1 MTEEN
6 FIKEIASLVGKYP
19 SDFLNSIAIAQACL
33 ESFFGRSD
41 LAANANNYF
50 GIKSGG
56 DWKGDVYYKNTQE
69 DDGRGK
75 LSTIKA
81 GFRKY
86 KSMEESVKD
95 HARFLT
101 STPWR
106 SEYYK
111 DVINAKTPE
120 LQAQALTG
128 TYATDTRYK
137 AKLMDIINTYNLKQY
152 DKANNQEVKTMAYVG
167 IDIGHGSNTFPSQ
180 GKGVFKNNIGYSE
193 HGFNSKVAIKLK
205 EKLEASGIKVTYGLQ
220 QPNSPDVG
228 LTRRTNWFNA
238 NKVDVVVSIHAN
250 ASSNPAVNGR
260 CAFYWH
266 TSSKGKRLAQNIIN
280 EIKKKGYTTHGN
292 GLHAGVRGSWTNLH
306 INRETNMPAVLIEHG
321 FMTGNKDFDLIFG
334 KQRDKY
340 VEDMADADARAI
352 CNYFGVSYRSSAKT
366 EPNTPWERKSGQ
378 TGIFVAGH
386 NIIRRDKPTV
396 TANRTGIISAGD
408 VIKYNGLFHADGYS
422 WLEFK
427 DGKGKYQYLPYRQH
441 KPEEEWGKVM
451 SQAEYDKNY
460 ASKPKVKKDKDAEPK
475 GLFKVQTGA
484 FIKKENAEALAKKM
498 EKDGYDTHIVKDE

>member
-1 MTEEN
+1 M
-6 FIKEIASLVGKYP
+6 
-19 SDFLNSIAIAQACL
+19 
-33 ESFFGRSD
+33 
-41 LAANANNYF
+41 
-50 GIKSGG
+50 
-56 DWKGDVYYKNTQE
+56 
-69 DDGRGK
+69 
-75 LSTIKA
+75 
-81 GFRKY
+81 
-86 KSMEESVKD
+86 
-95 HARFLT
+95 
-101 STPWR
+101 
-106 SEYYK
+106 
-111 DVINAKTPE
+111 
-120 LQAQALTG
+120 
-128 TYATDTRYK
+128 
-137 AKLMDIINTYNLKQY
+137 
-152 DKANNQEVKTMAYVG
+152 
-167 IDIGHGSNTFPSQ
+167 
-180 GKGVFKNNIGYSE
+180 
-193 HGFNSKVAIKLK
+193 
-205 EKLEASGIKVTYGLQ
+205 
-220 QPNSPDVG
+220 
-228 LTRRTNWFNA
+228 
-238 NKVDVVVSIHAN
+238 SIHAN

-352 CNYFGVSYRSSAKT
+352 CNYFGVTYRSNAKT
-366 EPNTPWERKSGQ
+366 EPSTPWERKSGQ
-378 TGIFVAGH
+378 TGIFVADH

-396 TANRTGIISAGD
+396 TASRTGIISAGD

-427 DGKGKYQYLPYRQH
+427 DGKGKYQYFPYRQH

-498 EKDGYDTHIVKDE
+498 EKDGYDTHIVKDK